1 MRRQRGFTLVE
12 LILVIALIGIIGGV
26 LTMQLA
32 PAIQSYLLV
41 SQRAAL
47 TDQADGAL
55 RQVVGAVRNAV
66 PNSLRLGSSQCL
78 ELVPTKDGGRFRTGP
93 HVGGDTPVPTAY
105 LDDVEARTG
114 FDVLSP
120 MADPNNPPVAGDAI
134 VVGNQNADD
143 VYGRRNVGIVETS
156 AVSGNPSAGAYR
168 ITLAQGN
175 VAPGSK
181 DFRLPPGYDGARF
194 VVVPGQEKTVSYM
207 CVNTGVDQ
215 ATRDGTG
222 TLYRFASAD
231 LNSAPSCVL
240 PAGAAVV
247 AKKVAQ
253 CAFFYSPG
261 QGTTQ
266 ESGFV
271 QLQLTLSDKGESV
284 PLTIG
289 AHVDNVP

>member
-1 MRRQRGFTLVE
+1 MMRQRGFTLVE

-41 SQRAAL
+41 AQRAAL

-55 RQVVGAVRNAV
+55 RQIVGAVRSAV
-66 PNSLRLGSSQCL
+66 PNSLRLGGNGCL

-93 HVGGDTPVPTAY
+93 HVGGNVATAW
-105 LDDVEARTG
+105 LDDVEARTQ

-120 MADPNNPPVAGDAI
+120 LADPPVAGDAI
-134 VVGNQNADD
+134 VVGNQNPND
-143 VYGRRNVGIVETS
+143 VYSGANVGIVATS
-156 AVSGNPSAGAYR
+156 AVSTDPSAGAYR
-168 ITLAQGN
+168 ITFAQGN
-175 VAPGSK
+175 VAPGSP
-181 DFRLPPGYDGARF
+181 DFRLPPGYDGGRF
-194 VVVPGQEKTVSYM
+194 VIVPGQQKTVTYM
-207 CVNTGVDQ
+207 CVNPGVDQ
-215 ATRDGTG
+215 ATQDGTG
-222 TLYRFASAD
+222 VLYRFASAS
-231 LNSAPSCVL
+231 LNLAPSCEL
-240 PAGAAVV
+240 PANPAVV
-247 AKKVAQ
+247 ARKVAA
-253 CAFFYSPG
+253 CTFFYSPG
-261 QGTTQ
+261 QGATQ